1 MLVEILGFANDL
13 SVALQKCDQYLMNI
27 LSLVNATK
35 HELQEMRDD
44 GWKELISMVIK
55 KFNKHDIDAPDM
67 DESYMQWMKPR
78 GLATSGVFNL
88 HHYKHDCFFSVLDI
102 QLHGLNVRF
111 DEEKTEL
118 LQCVSCLSPSSSF
131 VAFDVKKLLRFF
143 FVGFIEDGWALF
155 K

>member
-1 MLVEILGFANDL
+1 
-13 SVALQKCDQYLMNI
+13 
-27 LSLVNATK
+27 
-35 HELQEMRDD
+35 
-44 GWKELISMVIK
+44 
-55 KFNKHDIDAPDM
+55 M
-67 DESYMQWMKPR
+67 DESYVQWMKPR

-102 QLHGLNVRF
+102 QLHGLNVKF